1 MGLFDFLGFG
11 DEEDNN
17 SENNTVS
24 TEGQPNTQNSV
35 DGEENTVTEEVP
47 IVNLDE
53 AIAFGMR
60 ELGKQR
66 RKSSHKIELKVIGHS
81 DFRVGEWCHVFLPT
95 YNEDCFMFISKVNN
109 EAGADTEFIN
119 SLTLV
124 DYPPSL
130 GAGKLNSGGSS
141 DSTSSDSGE
150 DDTKSET
157 ALKQESNLGGLSS
170 ANNDEG
176 SS

>member
-1 MGLFDFLGFG
+1 MGLFDGLFG
-11 DEEDNN
+11 DEENKED
-17 SENNTVS
+17 TVS
-24 TEGQPNTQNSV
+24 TEGQANTQSST

-47 IVNLDE
+47 ITNLQE
-53 AIAFGMR
+53 AIAFGMK

-66 RKSSHKIELKVIGHS
+66 RKDSHKIELKVIGHS
-81 DFRVGEWCHVFLPT
+81 DFRVGEWCHVYLPT
-95 YNEDCFMFISKVNN
+95 YNEDCFMFITKVSN
-109 EAGADTEFIN
+109 EVSADSEFIS

-130 GAGKLNSGGSS
+130 GAGKMNSGGGSS

-170 ANNDEG
+170 ANNDGG